1 MIMRTNEVPAKP
13 VKERTHKFRP
23 VFTGLR
29 TIIVQM
35 GIGLL
40 FIAGCSKADSAP
52 DDVAARESSVP
63 VPSTKV
69 VNVRAAQV
77 QRSAFMDF
85 IHITSSVEAYQDV
98 TVSAEES
105 GVITKYFVDKGA
117 VLRRGQAIAK
127 LKDDVLVTRLAEAQ
141 AAADLAREQFKRQ
154 KVLWQRDNIGSELA
168 YLQAKSR
175 YDATNAR
182 VNLLKIRLS
191 NTTLKAPISGI
202 FEEKYLDI
210 GEMATPGQP
219 IIRLINTDRVRI
231 IGGVPERYALF
242 VHPGDSAW
250 ITFDFLPGQQY
261 AGLINFV
268 GNAVNAGSR
277 TFPIEIVLDNPH
289 RSIKPQMVAGVN
301 LVREQF
307 DNVITVPQQII
318 MRLED
323 GYQLYVAQEFQG
335 KLVAAA
341 RKVQL
346 GPNYENR
353 VVIREG
359 LEVGEL
365 IITLGY
371 QQVDHGTPVRVINAG
386 SLAFATEESS
396 GP

>member
-1 MIMRTNEVPAKP
+1 MKIRINEFPAESG
-13 VKERTHKFRP
+13 KERTPKFRP
-23 VFTGLR
+23 AFTGLR
-29 TIIVQM
+29 TIIVQL

-52 DDVAARESSVP
+52 EDVAARESSVP
-63 VPSTKV
+63 IPSAKV

-77 QRSAFMDF
+77 RRSAFMDF

-105 GVITKYFVDKGA
+105 GVIKKYFVDKGT

-127 LKDDVLVTRLAEAQ
+127 LKDDVIVTQLAEAQ
-141 AAADLAREQFKRQ
+141 ATADLAREQFKRQ

-168 YLQAKSR
+168 YLQAKSS

-210 GEMATPGQP
+210 GEMATSGQP

-231 IGGVPERYALF
+231 VGGVPERYALF

-268 GNAVNAGSR
+268 GNAVNSGSR

-301 LVREQF
+301 LVREQL
-307 DNVITVPQQII
+307 DNVITVPQQIV

-371 QQVDHGTPVRVINAG
+371 QQVDHGTPIRVINAG
-386 SLAFATEESS
+386 SLAFATE
-396 GP
+396 GK